1 MAKKSAKECNERKVD
16 CSERKVDYKENLGFL
31 TGDIVK
37 IKTSK
42 DEFEGTIIPSHDPS
56 IILLKLSSGY
66 NLGVEKDR
74 IESIKKEG
82 SKKPEQFPEAKEKK
96 TKSDK
101 PGISIVITGGTISSR
116 LDYNTGAVTPLI
128 SPDQLF
134 FLAPKLLETV
144 KINKIERPFT
154 LLSEN
159 MHPEKWKE
167 IAKIAAE
174 LLNKK
179 ENKGIIITHGTDTL
193 HYTSAALSFM
203 LKNINKPVVLTY
215 SQKSTDRGSTDAVL
229 NLTCSGFAALSDIA
243 EVMLVG
249 HASQDDNKC
258 YAIHG
263 TKARKMHTSR
273 RDAFRPINDIALA
286 EIDSEGQIKV
296 NKEYNKRDDA
306 KKVIADTAFEDKIAF
321 LKAYPGADPKILDY
335 YANEGCRGIIIEATG
350 LGHVSL
356 EGKYNWIPHIKDAIQ
371 KGITICFA
379 PQTIYGRL
387 DPYVYSTGRELL
399 EAGVIFLED
408 ILPET
413 AYVKLGCV
421 LGHEKDAKKI
431 KALML
436 QNIANEFNPKI
447 SEDSFLY

>member
-1 MAKKSAKECNERKVD
+1 MVKKSSKGIEFKA
-16 CSERKVDYKENLGFL
+16 
-31 TGDIVK
+31 GDLVS
-37 IKTSK
+37 IKTDK
-42 DEFEGTIIPSHDPS
+42 DEFEGTIIPSFDSS

-66 NLGVEKDR
+66 NLGVEKSE
-74 IESIKKEG
+74 IISIKKEG
-82 SKKPEQFPEAKEKK
+82 SKKAEQFPEAKQVGKEKK
-96 TKSDK
+96 TRSEK

-167 IAKIAAE
+167 IAVIAAE

-193 HYTSAALSFM
+193 HYTAAALSFM
-203 LKNINKPVVLTY
+203 LKNVNKPVVLTY
-215 SQKSTDRGSTDAVL
+215 SQKSTDRGSTDTVL
-229 NLTCSGFAALSDIA
+229 NLTCSGFAAISDIA
-243 EVMLVG
+243 EVMLIG
-249 HASQDDNKC
+249 HASQDDDKC

-286 EIDSEGQIKV
+286 EIDSEGKIKT
-296 NKEYNKRDDA
+296 NRKYNKRDDS

-321 LKAYPGADPKILDY
+321 IKAYPGADPRILDH
-335 YANEGCRGIIIEATG
+335 YANEGYKGIIIEATG

-356 EGKYNWIPHIKDAIQ
+356 EGKYNWIPYIKEAI
-371 KGITICFA
+371 KSGITVCFA

-408 ILPET
+408 IIPET
-413 AYVKLGCV
+413 AYVKLGWV
-421 LGHEKDAKKI
+421 LGHEKDPKKI
-431 KALML
+431 KDLML